1 MSVFCC
7 YCVYLP
13 QVLLQHNCVT
23 LAGEQEWMPGGNS
36 GARTTKFTMGELS
49 AINFTYTE
57 SPTSRESIK
66 IRRAADVPAVYLLYS
81 TNAMVSNSER

>member
-13 QVLLQHNCVT
+13 QVLLQHNWVT

-36 GARTTKFTMGELS
+36 GAKTTKFTMGGVICHKFHLYR
-49 AINFTYTE
+49 I
-57 SPTSRESIK
+57 PTSRESIK
-66 IRRAADVPAVYLLYS
+66 IRRAADVPAAYLLYS